1 MHQTPAASTDLS
13 SSELS
18 ALAARTDGK
27 FVYTYFPVHGQG
39 LSTRAL
45 LCVAGADWE
54 DNMIPLDAWSPEQK
68 AKCPYG
74 TIPVL
79 KEKFPN
85 GQVLEIGEVAAMEKY
100 IAQKFH
106 MLPESLWDQV
116 RHNEALSLSE
126 SLFKLWIF
134 RASPHM
140 DHNAHVGILELLK
153 TKKLSE
159 YIQVMEK
166 LLIKNG
172 DNGHLVGDKFTHADV
187 YTSFVLDNM
196 ISMGPLKDVLN
207 KEKAPRLF
215 KLKSLVDTH
224 PKYAAYRKSEAYAI
238 ASETMSKRFS
248 QGVFDIDFAR
258 TFNLA

>member
-1 MHQTPAASTDLS
+1 MLQTPVASTNLS
-13 SSELS
+13 SGELS
-18 ALAARTDGK
+18 VLAARIDSK
-27 FVYTYFPVHGQG
+27 FVFSYFSVHGQA
-39 LSTRAL
+39 LTTRAL

-54 DNMIPLDAWSPEQK
+54 DNMIPLETWSTEHK
-68 AKCPYG
+68 AKFPYG

-79 KEKFPN
+79 HEQFPD
-85 GQVLEIGEVAAMEKY
+85 GQVLEICEIAAIEKY

-106 MLPESLWDQV
+106 MVPDSLWDQV

-140 DHNAHVGILELLK
+140 DHNAHVGILKLLK
-153 TKKLSE
+153 THTLPD

-187 YTSFVLDNM
+187 FTSVVLDYM

-207 KEKAPRLF
+207 KETAPRLF
-215 KLKSLVDTH
+215 KLKSLVDAH
-224 PKYAAYRKSEAYAI
+224 LKYAAYRKSEAYAV
-238 ASETMSKRFS
+238 ASEGMNKRFS
-248 QGVFDIDFAR
+248 QGVFDIDFSR